1 MKQRG
6 AANLIILVIIA
17 IMLVGSALYF
27 LVQNEVNDTPQITTS
42 ELENSTP
49 TTTEPVDIAVDITAS
64 FEIYTNGTKRV
75 FSDPR
80 YHNLSDTVFI
90 TSDDPN
96 QVRVKRKSIVWSEFF
111 NSLPMEL
118 SKDCLVTGT
127 GQEFCTNDTHQL
139 TFTINDTPFPDALDR
154 VINENDILKVE
165 YSAR

>member
-1 MKQRG
+1 MKQHG
-6 AANLIILVIIA
+6 VAYLVIIIIIA
-17 IMLVGSALYF
+17 ITLIGSILYF
-27 LVQNEVNDTPQITTS
+27 FIQKESSDTPQVTITELEKITTS
-42 ELENSTP
+42 STE
-49 TTTEPVDIAVDITAS
+49 TVDNAVDYSAS

-90 TSDDPN
+90 NSEDPN
-96 QVRVKRKSIVWSEFF
+96 LVRIKRKDVVWSEFF

-118 SKDCLVTGT
+118 SKDCLTTGT

-139 TFTINDTPFPDALDR
+139 KFMINDTPFPDALDR
-154 VINENDILKVE
+154 VINKDDTLVII

>member
-1 MKQRG
+1 MKQHG
-6 AANLIILVIIA
+6 VAYLVIIIIIA
-17 IMLVGSALYF
+17 ITLIGSILYF
-27 LVQNEVNDTPQITTS
+27 FIQKESSDTPQVTITELEKITTS
-42 ELENSTP
+42 STE
-49 TTTEPVDIAVDITAS
+49 TVDNAVDYSAS

-90 TSDDPN
+90 NSEDPN
-96 QVRVKRKSIVWSEFF
+96 LVRIKRKDVVWSEFF

-139 TFTINDTPFPDALDR
+139 TFTINGTPSPNALDR
-154 VINENDILKVE
+154 VINDNDTLVII
-165 YSAR
+165 YSVR

>member
-6 AANLIILVIIA
+6 AANFIIIVIIA
-17 IMLVGSALYF
+17 ITLVGSALYF
-27 LVQNEVNDTPQITTS
+27 LTQNKNSNTPQEITS
-42 ELENSTP
+42 ELENNTSP
-49 TTTEPVDIAVDITAS
+49 STEPVDIVVDFTAR

-90 TSDDPN
+90 NSEDPN
-96 QVRVKRKSIVWSEFF
+96 LVRVKRKDVIWYEFF

-139 TFTINDTPFPDALDR
+139 TFTINNTPSPNALDM
-154 VINENDILKVE
+154 VINKDDTLIVK
-165 YSAR
+165 YSAK